1 MQKKFK
7 EYMDQSKQTM
17 IEAQQKWYQLNKE
30 VTDIANRLNKM
41 LEESRKGKVIQQD
54 ALDSLLKNLARL
66 S

>member
-41 LEESRKGKVIQQD
+41 LEESRKGKVI
-54 ALDSLLKNLARL
+54 
-66 S
+66 